1 MTLVPTIESKNR
13 WKMHDELWTKIRDLI
28 RSKTDNSED
37 CDKKYMKTKYNSDD
51 DLPLNKTLEIVT
63 W

>member
-1 MTLVPTIESKNR
+1 
-13 WKMHDELWTKIRDLI
+13 MHDELWTKIRDLI

-51 DLPLNKTLEIVT
+51 DLPLNKALEIVT
-63 W
+63 